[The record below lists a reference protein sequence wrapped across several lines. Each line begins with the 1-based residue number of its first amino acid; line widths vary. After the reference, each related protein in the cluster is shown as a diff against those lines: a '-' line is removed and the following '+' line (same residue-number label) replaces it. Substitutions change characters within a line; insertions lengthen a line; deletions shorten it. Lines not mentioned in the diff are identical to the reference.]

1 VSIHGFVRRDERL
14 ANLTKENPLA
24 SGSGP
29 LHVRDASGFQH
40 ANDEYYYRPLVSGAE
55 LFTYVAHVPA
65 GGVMPPDP
73 EEAKLFELS
82 LFMLD
87 GQLIGTLDT
96 EDMTLE
102 PGCALHIPRGVAF
115 GVRNETD
122 RSASF
127 VLSFAPP
134 PRSGGIDEMLSA
146 AREKGRRVYEPTEFE
161 PIIGEPAFPLR

>member
-1 VSIHGFVRRDERL
+1 MEVPRPF
-14 ANLTKENPLA
+14 A
-24 SGSGP
+24 
-29 LHVRDASGFQH
+29 VRDAAGFQH
-40 ANDEYYYRPLVSGAE
+40 ANDAYYYRPLVSGDE

-87 GQLIGTLDT
+87 GELTATLGTD
-96 EDMTLE
+96 DMALR
-102 PGCALHIPRGVAF
+102 PGEALHIPRGMAF

-127 VLSFAPP
+127 VLNFAPP
-134 PRSGGIDEMLSA
+134 PRVGGIEKMLA
-146 AREKGRRVYEPTEFE
+146 DARASGRRVYEPSEFDE
-161 PIIGEPAFPLR
+161 IVGEPTFPRR

>member
-1 VSIHGFVRRDERL
+1 M
-14 ANLTKENPLA
+14 A
-24 SGSGP
+24 STPRP

-40 ANDEYYYRPLVSGAE
+40 ANDEYYYRPMVSGAE

-65 GGVMPPDP
+65 GGVMAPDA

-87 GQLIGTLDT
+87 GKLVGTLGT
-96 EDMTLE
+96 EDMGLE
-102 PGCALHIPRGVAF
+102 PGQALHIPRGVAF

-122 RSASF
+122 RTASF

-134 PRSGGIDEMLSA
+134 PRAGGIEEMLSA
-146 AREKGRRVYEPTEFE
+146 ARDKGRRVYEPAEFD
-161 PIIGEPAFPLR
+161 PIVGDPTFPLR